1 MNSKI
6 YITKLLIG
14 IVIVLVGLT
23 YAKTGVS
30 QAQPVGNEA
39 FGVGYNIETSR
50 LLSSRMFIEGNYT
63 LGRRTFEIGI
73 SPGSYN
79 TQGQGFMFRHRVF
92 LNRAKNNNQEFQIND
107 YNIRTFALYKFVT
120 FSSNTQTLRKDHN
133 IPETESVF
141 ENQITKPTINTIEH
155 YLGFGIEFK
164 VFNKL
169 FMETIALG
177 GINFIKNNSEIVVIE
192 EKMLPKADLDLSWN
206 LSIGMNYRF

>member
-1 MNSKI
+1 
-6 YITKLLIG
+6 
-14 IVIVLVGLT
+14 
-23 YAKTGVS
+23 KTGVS
-30 QAQPVGNEA
+30 QAQPVGNET

-50 LLSSRMFIEGNYT
+50 LLNSRMFIEGNYT

-79 TQGQGFMFRHRVF
+79 TQGEGFMFRHKVF
-92 LNRAKNNNQEFQIND
+92 LNQAKNNNKEFQIND

-120 FSSNTQTLRKDHN
+120 FSSNTQTLRKNHS
-133 IPETESVF
+133 IPEPDPESVF
-141 ENQITKPTINTIEH
+141 ESPITNSTINTIEH
-155 YLGFGIEFK
+155 YLGIGVEFR

-192 EKMLPKADLDLSWN
+192 EKMLPKSDLDFSWN